1 MLINRYVDDPSLG
14 SSSTAMDDPVV
25 PGTAAPPTT
34 ALLAVVEMPMGG
46 QVVDERAR
54 IAIVS
59 VTPGTGDVVWDEF
72 DGELYRPAGADDRFR
87 GPYGT

>member
-1 MLINRYVDDPSLG
+1 M
-14 SSSTAMDDPVV
+14 V
-25 PGTAAPPTT
+25 PGTAAPPTN
-34 ALLAVVEMPMGG
+34 ALLAVVEMPMGV

-72 DGELYRPAGADDRFR
+72 DGESSWPA
-87 GPYGT
+87 

>member
-1 MLINRYVDDPSLG
+1 MLTSRYVDDPSLG
-14 SSSTAMDDPVV
+14 SSSTATDDPVV
-25 PGTAAPPTT
+25 PGTAAPPTD

-46 QVVDERAR
+46 QVIDERAR

-72 DGELYRPAGADDRFR
+72 DGTPHQSCTG
-87 GPYGT
+87 